1 MTDSQLSI
9 ELQRSP
15 LDSSSEAEEP
25 QSYLVDRLKYE
36 NLLKEEA
43 IFKASKL
50 IQELKEEADTLRR
63 ANHQLAQINAN
74 KTNEIK
80 ELERMLRGC
89 YRETQHEKE
98 VEDLLQRLH
107 EKDLKIRK
115 LQLIIRKE
123 EIGRS

>member
-50 IQELKEEADTLRR
+50 IQELKEEADMLRR

-80 ELERMLRGC
+80 ELDRMLRGC
-89 YRETQHEKE
+89 
-98 VEDLLQRLH
+98 
-107 EKDLKIRK
+107 
-115 LQLIIRKE
+115 
-123 EIGRS
+123 